1 MSICSYLLIYSFR
14 LVSEAGNAF
23 ILQANVLIKA
33 GEKDEAATAYLNAS
47 KSFKKSNPKGE

>member
-1 MSICSYLLIYSFR
+1 MSICSYLLIYSFL

-33 GEKDEAATAYLNAS
+33 GEKDEAATAYLNVS